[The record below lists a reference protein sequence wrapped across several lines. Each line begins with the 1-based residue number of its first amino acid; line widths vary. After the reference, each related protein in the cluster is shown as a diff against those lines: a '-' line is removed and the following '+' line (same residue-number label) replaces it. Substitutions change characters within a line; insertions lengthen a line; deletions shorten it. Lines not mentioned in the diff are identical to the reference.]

1 MSTQAERVEFL
12 NRVLSETV
20 NSIVQYTG
28 ISVPYVAPDC
38 TGHLET
44 MDRIRGE
51 ENVHAHTLNELIQRS
66 NGVSKVEAFPYW
78 NIDLNYLDLRF
89 MARFAVTHQEKAIRR
104 IEERADVL
112 RTDPVAHT
120 KVCGI
125 LEEKKRHLGELQE
138 IGKKPEP
145 EPEPEPEGESA
156 AE

>member
-1 MSTQAERVEFL
+1 MSTPDERVEFL

-28 ISVPYVAPDC
+28 ISMPYVAPDC

-51 ENVHAHTLNELIQRS
+51 ESVHANTLNDLIRRAD
-66 NGVSKVEAFPYW
+66 GVSTIDAFPYW

-89 MARFAVTHQEKAIRR
+89 MARFAVTHQEKAIRL
-104 IEERADVL
+104 IEEGVDVL

-120 KVCGI
+120 KVSGI
-125 LEEKKRHLGELQE
+125 LAEKRRHLDELSE
-138 IGKKPEP
+138 NGKKPEP
-145 EPEPEPEGESA
+145 EPEPA
-156 AE
+156 AEE